1 MSRALPLAA
10 LLLGGLAAF
19 GAAAR
24 AEEQRSPYEAAVLKA
39 LKAADD
45 CTLINS
51 RLRGVLRDEGLSE
64 SLKVENAVFSLTR
77 QGLTRLHLSRP
88 ERVSLLDPACPADP
102 KPPLEQGASDMRG
115 ELAHLLETHDCVIET
130 RNPDLTALLDAR
142 RDEFVAAMG
151 DLFSEGDFTQIGGFG
166 PTRIVYRTGEF
177 CAALNPADS
186 REEEILRLDPAE
198 APNLLRQALLSRA
211 EAGECALSG
220 EEFARLA
227 GNAEG
232 LWDEAVDAALLDLAA
247 TRDAG
252 RQTAEGETTILLNIG
267 APCR

>member
-10 LLLGGLAAF
+10 FLLGSLAAF
-19 GAAAR
+19 GTAAR
-24 AEEQRSPYEAAVLKA
+24 AEEPLSPYEAAVLKA

-51 RLRGVLRDEGLSE
+51 RLRSALRDEGLSE
-64 SLKVENAVFSLTR
+64 SQKIENAVFSLTR

-88 ERVSLLDPACPADP
+88 ERVSLLDPACPPDP

-115 ELAHLLETHDCVIET
+115 ELAHLLETHDCVVQT
-130 RNPDLTALLDAR
+130 RLPELAALLDTR
-142 RDEFVAAMG
+142 RDEFLAAMS

-186 REEEILRLDPAE
+186 REEEIRRLDPAE
-198 APNLLRQALLSRA
+198 APNLLRQALLSQA
-211 EAGECALSG
+211 EAGECALS
-220 EEFARLA
+220 EADFARLA

-232 LWDEAVDAALLDLAA
+232 LWDEAVEAALLDLAA
-247 TRDAG
+247 TKDVKRSV
-252 RQTAEGETTILLNIG
+252 EGEAVIHLNIG